1 MSNSFQIITP
11 IDGSVYAERA
21 LHTYEQAQHA
31 ANEAREAQRG
41 WARLSIEERAV
52 YMRRFLDCFLA
63 KSDLIA
69 EELTWQ
75 IGRPISQS
83 PGELRG
89 FADRAR
95 YMIDCAS
102 EALAPVVPS
111 PIESLTRSV
120 NRVPLGVVLNLPAW
134 NYPLLTAV
142 NAFVPALMAGNAVL
156 FKHSSQTAICG
167 DRIAAAFEEAGLP
180 DGLFGHLYLDH
191 ATTERLIA
199 SPAVDFVCFTGSVK
213 GGHAVTRA
221 ASERFIGMGLE
232 LGGKDAAYVR
242 HDANLAHAVEN
253 LVDGA
258 MFNSG
263 QSCCGIE
270 RIYVHESLFDDFVEG
285 AVMLASQYRLGD
297 PRDPNTN
304 LGPLVRT
311 SAAQSV
317 RDQIEQ
323 ARRMGAHLHVTPE
336 QFGYDDPATAYLAP
350 QILTNVT
357 HEMDIMREETFG
369 PAVGIM
375 KVSSDEEAIR
385 LINDSPYG
393 LTSAIW
399 TQDQDVASVIA
410 PQLEVG
416 TVFMNRC
423 DYLDPA
429 LAWVGVKDSG
439 RGCTLSKV
447 GYESLTRPQ
456 SLHFR
461 TLS

>member
-21 LHTYEQAQHA
+21 LHTYDQTLKA
-31 ANEAREAQRG
+31 ARAAREAQRA
-41 WARLSIEERAV
+41 WSRCSVEERAT
-52 YMRRFLDCFLA
+52 YLTRFVDALLKKGDV
-63 KSDLIA
+63 IA

-89 FADRAR
+89 FEERAR
-95 YMIDCAS
+95 YMIDCAA
-102 EALAPVVPS
+102 EALAPVAPS
-111 PIESLTRSV
+111 PVEGFTRSV

-134 NYPLLTAV
+134 NFPLLTAV

-156 FKHSSQTAICG
+156 FKHSTQTAIIG

-180 DGLFGHLYLDH
+180 QGLFAHLYLDH
-191 ATTERLIA
+191 EMTARLIA
-199 SPAVDFVCFTGSVK
+199 SPEVDFVSFTGSVK
-213 GGHAVTRA
+213 GGHAVTQA
-221 ASERFIGMGLE
+221 AADRFIGMGLE

-242 HDANLAHAVEN
+242 HDADLGHAVEN

-270 RIYVHESLFDDFVEG
+270 RIYVHESLYDDFVEG

-297 PRDPNTN
+297 PRDPSTN
-304 LGPLVRT
+304 LGPLVKT
-311 SAAQSV
+311 AAAKAV

-323 ARRMGAHLHVTPE
+323 ARRMGAYLHINPE
-336 QFGYDDPATAYLAP
+336 QFSCDDPATAYLAP
-350 QILTNVT
+350 QILTDVT
-357 HEMDIMREETFG
+357 HEMEIMREETFG

-375 KVSSDEEAIR
+375 KVSGDEEAIR
-385 LINDSPYG
+385 LINDSAYG
-393 LTSAIW
+393 LTSALW
-399 TQDQDVASVIA
+399 TSDEEAAAHIA

-439 RGCTLSKV
+439 RGCTLSRV

-461 TLS
+461 RLS

>member
-21 LHTYEQAQHA
+21 LHTYEQAQRA
-31 ANEAREAQRG
+31 AYKARQAQKD
-41 WARLSIEERAV
+41 WSHLSIEERAV
-52 YMRRFLDCFLA
+52 YLRRFLDCFLA
-63 KSDLIA
+63 KSEVIA

-95 YMIDCAS
+95 FMIDCAE
-102 EALAPVVPS
+102 EALAPIKPS
-111 PIESLTRSV
+111 SIEGFTRAIH
-120 NRVPLGVVLNLPAW
+120 RVPLGVVLNLPAW

-167 DRIAAAFEEAGLP
+167 DRIAAAFVEAGLP

-191 ATTERLIA
+191 ATTEKLIE
-199 SPAVDFVCFTGSVK
+199 SSVVDFVCFTGSVK

-221 ASERFIGMGLE
+221 AKDRFIGMGLE

-242 HDANLAHAVEN
+242 HDANLAHAIEN

-270 RIYVHESLFDDFVEG
+270 RIYVHESLYDDFVEG
-285 AVMLASQYRLGD
+285 AVTLASQYRLGD

-304 LGPLVRT
+304 LGPLVRV
-311 SAAQSV
+311 SAAQAV

-323 ARRMGAHLHVTPE
+323 ARRMGAQLHVTSE
-336 QFGYDDPATAYLAP
+336 QFSYDDPNTAYLAP
-350 QILTNVT
+350 QILTHVT

-375 KVSSDEEAIR
+375 KVSGDEEAIR

-393 LTSAIW
+393 LTSALW
-399 TQDQDVASVIA
+399 TQDEDRAALIA

-456 SLHFR
+456 SIHFR
-461 TLS
+461 RLN

>member
-21 LHTYEQAQHA
+21 LHTYEQAQRA
-31 ANEAREAQRG
+31 ASEAREAQRG

-350 QILTNVT
+350 QLLTNVT